1 MPVPPFPEG
10 KAALPP
16 RSAQSQKRAWWQATT
31 LWALIG
37 AMGVLLIVLYGADK
51 FFGANQ
57 AQDPTPNVSRNPNPG
72 IDGVIALDVPPEQLE
87 TGDCL
92 QGFATALAPVTVVTC
107 ATSHNAQMIGSF
119 EVTETQFPGADALMR
134 RSEDLC
140 KAIVLDPKS
149 GIDASW
155 SYHFSRPSEKTWK
168 TGDRTVACFLA
179 LNEGTVQNSLLPS
192 DALGIT
198 S

>member
-1 MPVPPFPEG
+1 MSVPPFSEG

-16 RSAQSQKRAWWQATT
+16 RSAHSQKRSWWQGAA
-31 LWALIG
+31 LWVLVGAL
-37 AMGVLLIVLYGADK
+37 GVLMILLYGADR
-51 FFGANQ
+51 FFAANQ
-57 AQDPTPNVSRNPNPG
+57 AQPSAPLVNRNVNPG
-72 IDGVIALDVPPEQLE
+72 IDGVIAVGVPPEQLE

-92 QGFATALAPVTVVTC
+92 QGFSSALDPATVVTC
-107 ATSHNAQMIGSF
+107 STSHNAQMIGSF
-119 EVTETQFPGADALMR
+119 EVTETEFPEALMQ

-149 GIDASW
+149 GIDTMWA
-155 SYHFSRPSEKTWK
+155 YHFSRPSEKTWK
-168 TGDRTVACFLA
+168 AGDRTVVCFLA
-179 LNEGTVQNSLLPS
+179 LSEGTVQHSLLPS

>member
-1 MPVPPFPEG
+1 MI
-10 KAALPP
+10 A
-16 RSAQSQKRAWWQATT
+16 
-31 LWALIG
+31 
-37 AMGVLLIVLYGADK
+37 LYGADK
-51 FFGANQ
+51 FFAANQ
-57 AQDPTPNVSRNPNPG
+57 AQTPAPLVNRNVNPG
-72 IDGVIALDVPPEQLE
+72 IDGVIAVGVPPEQLE

-92 QGFATALAPVTVVTC
+92 QGFASALDPATIVTC
-107 ATSHNAQMIGSF
+107 TTSHNAQMIGSF
-119 EVTETQFPGADALMR
+119 EVTESEFPGPDALMQ

-140 KAIVLDPKS
+140 KAIVLDPQS
-149 GIDASW
+149 GIDSTW

-179 LNEGTVQNSLLPS
+179 LSEGTVQKSLLPS

>member
-1 MPVPPFPEG
+1 MLMI
-10 KAALPP
+10 A
-16 RSAQSQKRAWWQATT
+16 
-31 LWALIG
+31 
-37 AMGVLLIVLYGADK
+37 LYGADK
-51 FFGANQ
+51 FFAGNQ
-57 AQDPTPNVSRNPNPG
+57 AQTTAPLVNRNVNPG
-72 IDGVIALDVPPEQLE
+72 IDGVIAVGVPPEQLE

-92 QGFATALAPVTVVTC
+92 QGFASALDPATVVTC

-119 EVTETQFPGADALMR
+119 EVTETVFPGPDALMQ

-140 KAIVLDPKS
+140 KAIVLDPQS
-149 GIDASW
+149 GIDSTW

-179 LNEGTVQNSLLPS
+179 LSEGTVQNSLLPS